1 MGVLTDFFI
10 GDDETA
16 RTVDEVLPPGHPDR
30 VDLKGLMQTEM
41 AQLQCI
47 LTDSEWDVKIC
58 DEYEMSATGD
68 STSNFPCSS
77 SERSFFGALM
87 G

>member
-1 MGVLTDFFI
+1 
-10 GDDETA
+10 
-16 RTVDEVLPPGHPDR
+16 
-30 VDLKGLMQTEM
+30 MQTEM